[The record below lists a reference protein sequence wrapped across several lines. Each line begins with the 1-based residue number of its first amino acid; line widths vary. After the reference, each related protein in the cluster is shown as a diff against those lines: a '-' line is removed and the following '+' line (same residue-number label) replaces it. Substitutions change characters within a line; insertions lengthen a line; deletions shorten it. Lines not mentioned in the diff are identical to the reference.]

1 MAHWSWWQVWHSS
14 IYHPEEGLGW
24 TTSVP
29 FSDHVYFLLWFS
41 KVGPVDRYFDYIYHL
56 NSGNVE
62 RLELMFSISSCACRQ
77 ELVPPLYELLKCTQS
92 GKWPSPIPKSSTIE
106 ATQDM
111 SAPSTT
117 VDYIQQLILITLE
130 RLATSILTDSNK
142 KAMVSNLSFSTWK

>member
-1 MAHWSWWQVWHSS
+1 
-14 IYHPEEGLGW
+14 
-24 TTSVP
+24 
-29 FSDHVYFLLWFS
+29 
-41 KVGPVDRYFDYIYHL
+41 
-56 NSGNVE
+56 
-62 RLELMFSISSCACRQ
+62 MFSISSSACRQ

-111 SAPSTT
+111 SAPSIT

-130 RLATSILTDSNK
+130 RLATSILTDSNE